1 MRHQG
6 TDRYFG
12 IEAAL
17 RDILRDVVRDELR
30 YLREDILGWIQ
41 AHETPAPPVNDS
53 SSDELLTV
61 AQVASALQIVPGTVR
76 GWIQS
81 GALKASRPGNGAQ
94 PGRKYRVRRADLDA
108 FVAAS
113 EGQLALHRG
122 PTVPLPGAVEKRDGS
137 PSEDQEVT

>member
-12 IEAAL
+12 VEAAL
-17 RDILRDVVRDELR
+17 RDIFRDVVRDELR

-41 AHETPAPPVNDS
+41 AHEPPAPPANES

-81 GALKASRPGNGAQ
+81 GALKASRPGNGPQ
-94 PGRKYRVRRADLDA
+94 PGRTYRVRRADLDA

-113 EGQLALHRG
+113 EGRSASSGGQI
-122 PTVPLPGAVEKRDGS
+122 GS
-137 PSEDQEVT
+137 PPHAEGKSDGGP

>member
-30 YLREDILGWIQ
+30 YLREDILVWIQ

-113 EGQLALHRG
+113 EGWLASSGGQVGLPPRSEGKSDGG
-122 PTVPLPGAVEKRDGS
+122 P
-137 PSEDQEVT
+137 

>member
-17 RDILRDVVRDELR
+17 RDLLRDVVRDELR
-30 YLREDILGWIQ
+30 YLREEIIGWIQ
-41 AHETPAPPVNDS
+41 AKETPAPPVNES

-61 AQVASALQIVPGTVR
+61 AQVASVLQIVPGTVR
-76 GWIQS
+76 TWIQS
-81 GALKASRPGNGAQ
+81 GVLKASRPGNGSQ
-94 PGRKYRVRRADLDA
+94 LGRTYRVRRGDLDT

-113 EGQLALHRG
+113 ERRLASSGGQVG
-122 PTVPLPGAVEKRDGS
+122 LPRRSEGKSDGGS
-137 PSEDQEVT
+137 

>member
-30 YLREDILGWIQ
+30 YLREEIIGWIQ
-41 AHETPAPPVNDS
+41 AKEIPAPAVKES

-81 GALKASRPGNGAQ
+81 GALKASRPGNGGQ

-113 EGQLALHRG
+113 EGRLASSGGQIGLPPRSEGKSDGG
-122 PTVPLPGAVEKRDGS
+122 P
-137 PSEDQEVT
+137 

>member
-1 MRHQG
+1 MRQQG

-30 YLREDILGWIQ
+30 YLREEILGWIQ
-41 AHETPAPPVNDS
+41 AKETPAPPVKES

-76 GWIQS
+76 SWIQS
-81 GALKASRPGNGAQ
+81 GALKASRPGNGTQ
-94 PGRKYRVRRADLDA
+94 LGRTYRVRRADLDA
-108 FVAAS
+108 LVAAS
-113 EGQLALHRG
+113 EGRLASSG
-122 PTVPLPGAVEKRDGS
+122 GEIGLPPRSEGRSDGGS
-137 PSEDQEVT
+137 